1 MKTGTQFQ
9 QMTDWARPTLR
20 EIGSPWYKWINPGAG
35 DACPEVPNKCLRF
48 WTDDI
53 DSQYIRDGRAGG
65 RRFVREYLL
74 PRWQTRRWATC
85 IELANEPGCNNPA
98 DLANLREYS
107 IGAMQEA
114 NARGLKLCIL
124 NLSEGN
130 PGADP
135 GLTGEAARQSERWKL
150 AQLVE
155 AVKYACD
162 HGHYVGLHAY
172 WRPDLE
178 GPDGRWHALGRV
190 VWNVEQWA
198 LMGVDLSKLQLLV
211 GECGVDGALEGGAYE
226 GWIRYYGHDYNAYAD
241 EMHKAEM
248 YAGQYPWMKA
258 LLYFIS
264 GPYPGLWESYDV
276 DEQLLRAAAGR
287 IAASSATQPQPE
299 QPEPPTPEPAHL
311 GPDPSV
317 LYYHS
322 DRHGY
327 APQWLIIHDTEGPAV
342 AALTWWHNKTNPG
355 KSSAHYLVCS
365 DGEIVPVV
373 PEHLAAHH
381 AGGGAWPGIPAGS
394 IGGTSIINLVSIGIE
409 LEYPKAPASPAYPEA
424 QIDAAVRLVADIA
437 RRYGIPREHILRHS
451 EVDPKNRSDPRNFDW
466 SEFMR
471 RLEGNDVPDDRV
483 REAAWNARGIPYNR
497 DAAFPRYAREHDLG
511 NPETPEF
518 DFAFEGEQCRGQGF
532 SKGIVWAP
540 VGRWNECRTT
550 AW

>member
-1 MKTGTQFQ
+1 
-9 QMTDWARPTLR
+9 MTDWARPTLR
-20 EIGSPWYKWINPGAG
+20 EIGSEWYKWIDPGAG
-35 DACPEVPNKCLRF
+35 GNPCPEVPHAVLRV
-48 WTDDI
+48 WTDDR
-53 DSQYIRDGRAGG
+53 DAPYIAAGREGG
-65 RRFVREYLL
+65 RQFVRDMLA
-74 PRWQTRRWATC
+74 RWRECPWATC
-85 IELANEPGCNNPA
+85 YELANEPDCNSGKG
-98 DLANLREYS
+98 LANLREYS
-107 IGAMQEA
+107 IGAMMEA
-114 NARGLKLCIL
+114 DLHGIKVCIL
-124 NLSEGN
+124 NLPEGN

-150 AQLVE
+150 EQLAE
-155 AVKYACD
+155 AVKHACD

-198 LMGVDLSKLQLLV
+198 SMGVDLSRLQLLV
-211 GECGVDGALEGGAYE
+211 GECGVDGALEGGAYL
-226 GWIRYYGHDYNAYAD
+226 GWKKLLGDDYNAYA
-241 EMHKAEM
+241 EQMIKAEA
-248 YAGQYPWMKA
+248 YARQYPWMKT

-264 GPYPGLWESYDV
+264 GPYPGWDTYEV
-276 DEQLLRAAAGR
+276 DERLLRTAAAG
-287 IAASSATQPQPE
+287 IARL
-299 QPEPPTPEPAHL
+299 PAPAEEAPML
-311 GPDPSV
+311 GPDPNV

-327 APQWLIIHDTEGPAV
+327 KPQWLIIHDTEGPAV

-409 LEYPKAPASPAYPEA
+409 LEYPAAPASPAWPEA

-451 EVDPKNRSDPRNFDW
+451 EVDPKRKTDPRNFDW
-466 SEFMR
+466 EGFLNRIWPPEPAPEPDEEAIR
-471 RLEGNDVPDDRV
+471 R
-483 REAAWNARGIPYNR
+483 AAWNARNIPYNPE
-497 DAAFPRYAREHDLG
+497 AAFPRYAREHNLG

-518 DFAFEGEQCRGQGF
+518 DVTVDGVTYRAQGYASAVVFCR
-532 SKGIVWAP
+532 
-540 VGRWNECRTT
+540 VGDWGNIEEVD
-550 AW
+550 W

>member
-9 QMTDWARPTLR
+9 QMMPWARAVLR
-20 EIGSPWYKWINPGAG
+20 DMGAQWYKWIEPGEQ
-35 DACPEVPNKCLRF
+35 DPCPEVPNTCLRW
-48 WTDDI
+48 WTDNI
-53 DSQYIRDGRAGG
+53 DADYIRDGREGG

-74 PRWQTRRWATC
+74 PRWQRRHWATC
-85 IELANEPGCNNPA
+85 VETANEPDCNSNEG
-98 DLANLREYS
+98 LANLREYS
-107 IGAMQEA
+107 IGAMEEA
-114 NARGLKLCIL
+114 DKHGMRLCIL
-124 NLSEGN
+124 NLPEGN

-150 AQLVE
+150 EQLAE
-155 AVKYACD
+155 AVKHACD

-172 WRPDLE
+172 WNPAVA
-178 GPDGRWHALGRV
+178 PDGPADRWHGLGRV

-373 PEHLAAHH
+373 PEHLSAHH
-381 AGGGAWPGIPAGS
+381 AGGGRWPGIPEGAVQ
-394 IGGTSIINLVSIGIE
+394 GTSIINHVSIGVE
-409 LEYPKAPASPAYPEA
+409 LEYPAAPASPAWPQA
-424 QIDAAVRLVADIA
+424 QLDAAVKLVADIA
-437 RRYGIPREHILRHS
+437 WRYAIPRERILRHVD
-451 EVDPKNRSDPRNFDW
+451 VDPTRRSDPRNLDW
-466 SEFMR
+466 AMF
-471 RLEGNDVPDDRV
+471 LARV
-483 REAAWNARGIPYNR
+483 MEEQQKMAEERIRDIAWKALGIPYNPN
-497 DAAFPRYAREHDLG
+497 AAFPRYAREHNLG
-511 NPETPEF
+511 NPVTREV
-518 DFAFEGEQCRGQGF
+518 DVAGYRLQGYAG
-532 SKGIVWAP
+532 GIVYAR
-540 VGRWNECRTT
+540 VGDWSNVRHIPW
-550 AW
+550 